1 LALLPVQFTVSMLFR
16 SAFLLAFLLTSLFIK
31 AQATFD
37 IRGSVKDQAGKPLVG
52 VTVFIK
58 LLDRGTQTKTGGNFT
73 LTGIPNGTHL
83 LEAKLLG
90 YDVGRQTITLS
101 PTSKKEFTFSLKQS
115 SVQLKEVEIT
125 ASRRKQEQSD
135 TRPSILTIA
144 PKEAKFKAGAAEDVL
159 RSLQTLPGVVAPND
173 FSSQIVVRGSGPDQ
187 NLIIMD
193 NIEVF
198 NPYRLYGFVSMFNPE
213 TVSGITLLTGG
224 FPAKY
229 SDRLSAVLD
238 ITNREGTTERSIAGK
253 TNISLT
259 NANLV
264 LEGGLPFW
272 DASWIVSTRR
282 TYYDLIAGP
291 IARASGAVDGDI
303 ALPNFR
309 DIQGKIV
316 LKPFTNHTFILN
328 GISSRDNTELTS
340 GANRTQADSISLF
353 DKSFNDV
360 LGLTWL
366 WTPTDKMVTTTTISY
381 YKNVGSSNFGGTG
394 GSNQIFGDTS
404 SRESIERIQDSLR
417 NAGLDVP
424 TLYSIEGSQSF
435 NFQKTSIKTE
445 LGWKF
450 SPEHYIELGGAL
462 DFITTGVDFEI
473 ILDPRLKALRAS
485 NPRIA
490 AFPESFGTSIDYAR
504 SNLYIQDNYKI
515 TKALTL
521 TPGLRLDRFEI
532 IGQTYLSPRFSASYA
547 LDSLTTLR
555 GAWGLYYQSPGY
567 EKLFDRQVFLDL
579 TTAAVQSLLA
589 EKATHYIAG
598 IEHML
603 SPEWQIRVE
612 GYYKDFDDLILQ
624 QKLRGTNYRTERID
638 GKDITKREG
647 WTAPIAFEGDSLT
660 ATPVNNATGN
670 AYGVEVFLQKLQGV
684 GDSPLYGWLSYSFGF
699 ANRYRDGF
707 TIPFNFDRRHNL
719 SITGGWK
726 AASWLDVS
734 FTWAFGTGFPWT
746 RPVGVKPRIIQQ
758 KDTLT
763 GNNVAKIDEDWRGVV
778 FIIDRGGDEN
788 LNQARLPD
796 YHRLDLRGTTYAEWF
811 GWEWSFYLDIINVY
825 NRKNILAE
833 NYRVN
838 RQTLEIET
846 RQTAML
852 PILPTIGIS
861 VKF

>member
-1 LALLPVQFTVSMLFR
+1 MIFHVTLLIS
-16 SAFLLAFLLTSLFIK
+16 FLLFSFPLSSQTS
-31 AQATFD
+31 TD
-37 IRGSVKDQAGKPLVG
+37 IRGTIKDQSGKPLVG
-52 VTVFIK
+52 VSIFIK
-58 LLDRGTQTKTGGNFT
+58 ELDRGTQSKSGGNFI
-73 LTGIPNGTHL
+73 LTNVPYGSHQ
-83 LEAKLLG
+83 LEARLLG
-90 YDVGRQTITLS
+90 YEALKLPITLS
-101 PTSKKEFTFSLKQS
+101 SGSKKEFSFTLKQS
-115 SVQLKEVEIT
+115 TVLLKEVDIT
-125 ASRRKQEQSD
+125 ASRRKQEQTD
-135 TRPSILTIA
+135 TRPSILTIE

-173 FSSQIVVRGSGPDQ
+173 FSSQLVIRGSGPDQ
-187 NLIIMD
+187 NLIVMD

-238 ITNREGTTERSIAGK
+238 ITNREGTTERSFAGK

-309 DIQGKIV
+309 DIQAKLV
-316 LKPFTNHTFILN
+316 FKPFTNHTFIIN

-340 GANRTQADSISLF
+340 GTNRTQADSISLF

-360 LGLTWL
+360 VGFTWL
-366 WTPTDKMVTTTTISY
+366 WSPNDKMITTSTISY
-381 YKNVGSSNFGGTG
+381 YNNIGSSNFGGEG

-404 SRESIERIQDSLR
+404 TRESIQKIQDSLR
-417 NAGLDVP
+417 NAGIEVP

-435 NFQKTSIKTE
+435 NFEKTSFKSE
-445 LGWKF
+445 LGWKL
-450 SPEHYIELGGAL
+450 SPEHYIELGGAI
-462 DFITTGVDFEI
+462 DFISTGVDFEI
-473 ILDPRLKALRAS
+473 VLDPRLKALRAS

-504 SNLYIQDNYKI
+504 SSLYIQDNYKI
-515 TKALTL
+515 TKQLTL

-547 LDSLTTLR
+547 IDSLTTIR

-579 TTAAVQSLLA
+579 TTSATQSLLA

-598 IEHML
+598 IERML
-603 SPEWQIRVE
+603 TPEWQIRVE

-647 WTAPIAFEGDSLT
+647 WTSPIAFEGDSLT

-670 AYGVEVFLQKLQGV
+670 AFGVEVFLQKLQGV
-684 GDSPLYGWLSYSFGF
+684 GDSPFYGWLSYSFGF

-726 AASWLDVS
+726 AASWLDVN

-746 RPVGVKPRIIQQ
+746 KPVGIKPRIIQQ

-763 GNNVAKIDEDWRGVV
+763 GNNIAKIDEDWRGVV

-788 LNQARLPD
+788 LNQTRLPD
-796 YHRLDLRGTTYAEWF
+796 YHRLDIRGTTYAQWF